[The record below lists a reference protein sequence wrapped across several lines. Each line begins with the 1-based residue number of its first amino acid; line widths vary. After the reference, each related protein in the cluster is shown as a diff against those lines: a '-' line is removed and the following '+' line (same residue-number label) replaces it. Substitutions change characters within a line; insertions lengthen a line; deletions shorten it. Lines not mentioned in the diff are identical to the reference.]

1 MTTSTNNNNDGAIKG
16 ETGGALADGLTIVRV
31 LLTPVIMFIIY
42 KAWSAKPG
50 DAEGF
55 VSLDLKLVLLASV
68 LFVIAALTDV
78 LDNYVGGSDLAN
90 ERQFGWFDDI
100 ADSVLIDGTL
110 LALVWVLNK
119 AGLLHWSF
127 AVPVLILVL
136 RDVVLGLTKGYAFSK
151 FGLLE
156 TRLGDLKSALAMLAT
171 CTLVAA
177 PWLTNLVDSFR
188 AGRSD
193 DVAHVYNSAS
203 TWVWNTGLVALWIA
217 AILALYTGFK
227 LLTAK
232 TDMTQT
238 KTTEDTTT

>member
-1 MTTSTNNNNDGAIKG
+1 MTTSTNDNNDGAITG
-16 ETGGALADGLTIVRV
+16 ETGGAFADGLTIVRV

-50 DAEGF
+50 DADGF

-68 LFVIAALTDV
+68 LFAIAAFTDV
-78 LDNYVGGSDLAN
+78 LDDFLGGSARAN

-110 LALVWVLNK
+110 IALVWVLGK
-119 AGLLHWSF
+119 ADLLHWSF

-136 RDVVLGLTKGYAFSK
+136 RDIGLGLTKGYAFSK

-156 TRLGDLKSALAMLAT
+156 TRLGDLKSALAMFAT
-171 CTLVAA
+171 CALVAA

-193 DVAHVYNSAS
+193 DVAQVYNSAS

-232 TDMTQT
+232 VDIS
-238 KTTEDTTT
+238 EDTAT

>member
-1 MTTSTNNNNDGAIKG
+1 MTTSTNNDNEALARQ
-16 ETGGALADGLTIVRV
+16 TGGALADGLTIVRV

-50 DAEGF
+50 DADGF

-78 LDNYVGGSDLAN
+78 LDNYVGGSDHAN

-110 LALVWVLNK
+110 IALVWVLGK
-119 AGLLHWSF
+119 ADLLHWSF

-136 RDVVLGLTKGYAFSK
+136 RDIILGLTKGYEFSK

-177 PWLTNLVDSFR
+177 PWLSNLVDGWR
-188 AGRSD
+188 AGGAD
-193 DVAHVYNSAS
+193 DVLQVYNSAS
-203 TWVWNTGLVALWIA
+203 TWAWNTGLIALWIA
-217 AILALYTGFK
+217 AILALFTGWQMMISK
-227 LLTAK
+227 A
-232 TDMTQT
+232 DV
-238 KTTEDTTT
+238 DADA

>member
-1 MTTSTNNNNDGAIKG
+1 MTTSTNDNDGAVARQIS
-16 ETGGALADGLTIVRV
+16 GAFADGLTIIRV

-50 DAEGF
+50 DADGF

-78 LDNYVGGSDLAN
+78 LDDYVGGSAKN
-90 ERQFGWFDDI
+90 NENWTSERQFGWFDDI

-110 LALVWVLNK
+110 IALVWVLNK
-119 AGLLHWSF
+119 ADLLHWSF

-136 RDVVLGLTKGYAFSK
+136 RDIVLGLTKGYAFSK

-156 TRLGDLKSALAMLAT
+156 TRLGDLKSALAMFAT

-177 PWLTNLVDSFR
+177 PWLSNLVDGFR
-188 AGRSD
+188 ADRAD
-193 DVAHVYNSAS
+193 DISQVYNSAS

-227 LLTAK
+227 LLTTK
-232 TDMTQT
+232 TDI
-238 KTTEDTTT
+238 TEDTTT

>member
-1 MTTSTNNNNDGAIKG
+1 MTTSMNDNNNAVAR
-16 ETGGALADGLTIVRV
+16 ETGGALADGLTLVRV

-50 DAEGF
+50 DVDGF

-68 LFVIAALTDV
+68 LFAIAAVTDV
-78 LDNYVGGSDLAN
+78 LDNYVGGSDHAN

-110 LALVWVLNK
+110 IALVWVLGK
-119 AGLLHWSF
+119 ADLLHWSF
-127 AVPVLILVL
+127 AVPVLVLVL
-136 RDVVLGLTKGYAFSK
+136 RDIILGLTKGYEFSK

-156 TRLGDLKSALAMLAT
+156 TRLGDMKSALAMLAT

-177 PWLTNLVDSFR
+177 PWLSNLVDGFR

-193 DVAHVYNSAS
+193 NVLDVYNSAS
-203 TWVWNTGLVALWIA
+203 TWVWNTGLVTLWIA
-217 AILALYTGFK
+217 AALSIYTGFR
-227 LLTAK
+227 LLTSK
-232 TDMTQT
+232 TELLEETP
-238 KTTEDTTT
+238 E

>member
-1 MTTSTNNNNDGAIKG
+1 MTTSTNDNNDGVIKG
-16 ETGGALADGLTIVRV
+16 ATGGALADGLTIVRV

-50 DAEGF
+50 DVDGF

-68 LFVIAALTDV
+68 LFVVAALTDI
-78 LDNYVGGSDLAN
+78 LDDFLGGSAYAS

-110 LALVWVLNK
+110 IALVWVLGK
-119 AGLLHWSF
+119 ADLLHWSF

-136 RDVVLGLTKGYAFSK
+136 RDIVLGLTKGYAFSK

-156 TRLGDLKSALAMLAT
+156 TRLGDLKSALSMFAA

-177 PWLTNLVDSFR
+177 PWLTNLVDNFR

-193 DVAHVYNSAS
+193 DVAQVYNAAS

-227 LLTAK
+227 L
-232 TDMTQT
+232 MTT
-238 KTTEDTTT
+238 KTNISENTAT

>member
-1 MTTSTNNNNDGAIKG
+1 MTTSTNDNGDTVTRQ
-16 ETGGALADGLTIVRV
+16 TGGALADGLTIVRV

-50 DAEGF
+50 DADGF

-78 LDNYVGGSDLAN
+78 LDNYVGGSDHAN

-110 LALVWVLNK
+110 IALVWVLGK
-119 AGLLHWSF
+119 ADLLHWSF

-136 RDVVLGLTKGYAFSK
+136 RDIVLGLTKGYEFSK

-177 PWLTNLVDSFR
+177 PWLSNLVDGFR

-193 DVAHVYNSAS
+193 DVLEVYNSAS
-203 TWVWNTGLVALWIA
+203 TWVWNAGLIALWIA
-217 AILALYTGFK
+217 AILSLYTGFK
-227 LLTAK
+227 LLKAK
-232 TDMTQT
+232 TDI
-238 KTTEDTTT
+238 TEDATT